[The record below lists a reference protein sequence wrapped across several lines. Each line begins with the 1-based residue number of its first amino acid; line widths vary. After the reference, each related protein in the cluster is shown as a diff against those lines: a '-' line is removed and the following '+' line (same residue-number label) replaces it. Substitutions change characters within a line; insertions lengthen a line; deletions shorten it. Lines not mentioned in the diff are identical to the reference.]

1 MMTEQ
6 ILSDLRKAVLD
17 STKISKKKNRSISY
31 IEHSI
36 P

>member
-1 MMTEQ
+1 MTEQ
-6 ILSDLRKAVLD
+6 ILSDLREEVLD
-17 STKISKKKNRSISY
+17 STTGISKKKTRSISY